1 MIYYKS
7 TQSRDYRSFRECT
20 GGQVESKHWEP
31 APTTHPQRLRKSWTN
46 QVYRLHQKPDA
57 QRELWQGPVRHDES
71 VLRPTAGGLTCQKR
85 TQKQVPQDVEMN
97 MEISKFHSHKS
108 SLSETESVFKK

>member
-1 MIYYKS
+1 MDRLSQS
-7 TQSRDYRSFRECT
+7 TGNQPQPHIPRDEEKP
-20 GGQVESKHWEP
+20 G
-31 APTTHPQRLRKSWTN
+31 

-71 VLRPTAGGLTCQKR
+71 VLRPTAGALTCQKR

-97 MEISKFHSHKS
+97 KEISKFHSHKS